1 MCCYIED
8 VFIQKKKL
16 KKNHQVKP
24 ELQQFEQK
32 VVASVGHDVLGPPA
46 MLETPC
52 LPSVE
57 TLTDVSTCWGT
68 HVVVMISSLVL
79 LISRTGP

>member
-8 VFIQKKKL
+8 IFNKKK
-16 KKNHQVKP
+16 KKKEKCHQVEP

-46 MLETPC
+46 MLERPC

-57 TLTDVSTCWGT
+57 
-68 HVVVMISSLVL
+68 
-79 LISRTGP
+79 RKP